1 MKGSNTMKRQRVIPR
16 DVVPPLGS
24 YSHGYTVEIG
34 PAKFTFVT
42 GQVALDRNGD
52 LVSDDVGEQTR
63 FVFNSINTILEESG
77 SSMRH
82 VVKDQ
87 IFLTDMGDF
96 DVVSPIRDE
105 YLAEPQ
111 PASTLVEV
119 SALVR
124 EGCKIEVE
132 VIAISETGGGS

>member
-1 MKGSNTMKRQRVIPR
+1 MKRQRIIPSG
-16 DVVPPLGS
+16 VVPPLGT

-34 PAKFTFVT
+34 STKCTFVT
-42 GQVALDRNGD
+42 GQVALDHNGD
-52 LVSDDVGEQTR
+52 LVSNDVGEQTR
-63 FVFNSINTILEESG
+63 FVFDNINKILEESG
-77 SSMRH
+77 SAMRD

-87 IFLTDMGDF
+87 IFMTDMGDF

-105 YLAEPQ
+105 YLAESQ

-124 EGCKIEVE
+124 EGCKIEIE
-132 VIAISETGGGS
+132 VIAISEAGAA